1 MNENEQNND
10 VATEAA
16 AKPTETNTEN
26 QEQEQQSKE
35 TDLGGDIKETE
46 KKDDKPEEDKKEE
59 KKEGEGEEDELFGK
73 PEAYDYKDIKLP
85 ENMQLDEAMTGKFN
99 EYASKLNLSQKGAN
113 DLMTMAVELTEQT
126 QKQTVE
132 AMGKLT
138 EAKIEGYKQL
148 LNSDSEVGG
157 AKLKES
163 VATANLAYDGF
174 FQDEELRTL
183 LAEGGL
189 NVHPKFIKALKA
201 IGSQMK
207 QDTIHSSGNPA
218 ADKKSRED
226 VLYPSMDE
234 K

>member
-59 KKEGEGEEDELFGK
+59 KKEGQGEDELFGK